1 MAEEDAEIALLHQ
14 LQAGQENGCW
24 GERNTN
30 GTTQDEPSNTELNN
44 EQVKKN
50 SNSDDQ
56 ILRSLSPSGAGV
68 YDDEDGDYDPS
79 SIPTNPAIAVAEHEG
94 SSSCSQASTRKPKTV
109 GGFIADDSDEE
120 YEAALPDIPCAD
132 SQPSASNIPNQAL
145 PLSPHQSPVFQQHL
159 QASHKTQVE
168 TKSEKLPLNVN
179 SVVAG
184 NSPVQASSGLNS
196 IVSQAG
202 VSVPKARLPNDRTG
216 ILEDRIKE
224 DTRGDIDAWLALIKE
239 HRNRNK
245 LDEARAV
252 YERFLKVFPQAA
264 EIWVAYIEMELEN
277 DNFSAAENI
286 FGRSLLTV
294 PNVALWSVYLN
305 YIRRRNDLMNDVSG
319 TARATVTQS
328 YDFVLANIGNDKDSG
343 KIWHEYIQFIRSAP
357 GVIGG
362 STWQDQQKMDQLRKA
377 YQRAINVPMSTL
389 NTIWKEYDQFEMSLN
404 KITGRK
410 FLQEKSPNY
419 MSARSANTSLENIT
433 RNLNRTT
440 LPQLPPAP
448 GFEGDQEYLKQ
459 VEIWQKWI
467 AWEQED
473 PLVLK
478 NDEPDAYKQRVI
490 YIYKQAAISLRFWP
504 EIWVEAADWCLANNL
519 EKEADLFLNNGQAA
533 NPESCLIV
541 FKKADRLEASLAIEE
556 ADKTPAERGAI
567 VRAPY
572 DQLFDA
578 LYDMIKQLK
587 IREARDLAKLE
598 ESSALD
604 ASISA
609 IISKAEDEDEE
620 PDSEKQAR
628 EAAKETQAKAIQQGY
643 LTQAEILSRT
653 ISTAW
658 IALMRAMR
666 RVQGKG
672 NNKDSNGGSR
682 KIFSDARQRGKLTS
696 DVYVAAALI
705 EHHVYKDP
713 AGTKIFERGAKLF
726 PEDADFTLE
735 YLKHLLSIGDTTN
748 ARVTF
753 ETVVSRLTQRS
764 ELVSKA
770 KPLYAYFHKYESQY
784 GELSQISKLEQRMAE
799 LFPEDP
805 KLSRFASRY
814 SGENF
819 DPTAVRL
826 IVSPATQM
834 KPKSLLQSIEQPNLV
849 RESSVP
855 QYAQEAS
862 PRSQYVQT
870 INSPKRPFPLEDFDS
885 ELNRPRKLA
894 RGESPLKGAAGRR
907 LDQQRRLQQNQGTPA
922 WQSNS
927 ASSIIPR
934 DVNILLSLIPRAE
947 YYTSTKFNPSAMVR
961 LLRETIVPDYNTW
974 KSAREEPLP
983 PSSTQR
989 FLPNRIT
996 HPQPPQPS
1004 QPSRSNGYP
1013 SYPSTIPLQRSIWSQ
1028 PQTQVSAQA
1037 QAQAQA
1043 QVPPSLHVF
1052 QGQPSHGDYGSYK
1065 PNS

>member
-14 LQAGQENGCW
+14 LQAGQENGSW
-24 GERNTN
+24 GGEGVN
-30 GTTQDEPSNTELNN
+30 GVAQGEPSNTELNN
-44 EQVKKN
+44 EHVKRETVA
-50 SNSDDQ
+50 DDQ
-56 ILRSLSPSGAGV
+56 VLCALSLSGPTV
-68 YDDEDGDYDPS
+68 YDDSVDYDPS
-79 SIPTNPAIAVAEHEG
+79 SISSLPTVAIADQEG
-94 SSSCSQASTRKPKTV
+94 SRSSSRASTRKPKTV

-120 YEAALPDIPCAD
+120 YDASLPLPTIPAAVCL
-132 SQPSASNIPNQAL
+132 QPPAASTLNQAIAPS
-145 PLSPHQSPVFQQHL
+145 PLQNSVSQQDV
-159 QASHKTQVE
+159 KTSQENQGESTV
-168 TKSEKLPLNVN
+168 EKLPLQVN
-179 SVVAG
+179 PTPTGKLSVQKMAAPD
-184 NSPVQASSGLNS
+184 STAPSSGIPL
-196 IVSQAG
+196 
-202 VSVPKARLPNDRTG
+202 PKARLPNDRIG
-216 ILEDRIKE
+216 ILEDRIK
-224 DTRGDIDAWLALIKE
+224 DDPRGDLDAWLALIKE

-245 LDEARAV
+245 LDDARAV
-252 YERFLKVFPQAA
+252 YERFFKVFPQSA
-264 EIWVAYIEMELEN
+264 EVWVAYIEMELEN
-277 DNFSAAENI
+277 DNFTAAENI
-286 FGRSLLTV
+286 FGRSLLMV

-305 YIRRRNDLMNDVSG
+305 YIRRRNDLLNDASG
-319 TARATVTQS
+319 TARSTVTQS
-328 YDFVLANIGNDKDSG
+328 YDFVLANIGIDKDSG
-343 KIWHEYIQFIRSAP
+343 RIWYEYIQFIRSAP

-377 YQRAINVPMSTL
+377 YQRAIDVPMSTL
-389 NTIWKEYDQFEMSLN
+389 NGLWKEYDQFEMSLN

-419 MSARSANTSLENIT
+419 MSARSANTALENLT
-433 RNLNRTT
+433 RGLIRTT

-448 GFEGDQEYLKQ
+448 GFEGDQEFLTQ
-459 VEIWQKWI
+459 VDLWQKWI

-473 PLVLK
+473 PLALK
-478 NDEPDAYKQRVI
+478 DDEPNTYKKRVLYVYKQSVM
-490 YIYKQAAISLRFWP
+490 ALRFWP
-504 EIWVEAADWCLANNL
+504 EMWVDAADWCFANNL
-519 EKEADLFLNNGQAA
+519 EKDGDVFLNNGLIA
-533 NPESCLIV
+533 NPESCLLV
-541 FKKADRLEASLAIEE
+541 FKKSDRLESTLITDE

-567 VRAPY
+567 VRAPF
-572 DQLFDA
+572 DKLFDT

-587 IREARDLAKLE
+587 AREARDLAKLE

-620 PDSEKQAR
+620 PDTEKQAR
-628 EAAKETQAKAIQQGY
+628 ETAKNTQAKVIQHGY
-643 LTQAEILSRT
+643 SIQADLLSRI
-653 ISTAW
+653 ISSAW

-696 DVYVAAALI
+696 DVYIAAALI

-753 ETVVSRLTQRS
+753 ETVVCRLTQRA
-764 ELVSKA
+764 ELIPKA

-819 DPTAVRL
+819 DPSAVRL
-826 IVSPATQM
+826 IVSPSTQM
-834 KPKSLLQSIEQPNLV
+834 KPKVLMQSIELPNPV
-849 RESSVP
+849 QDSPIP
-855 QYAQEAS
+855 QYTQEVS
-862 PRSQYVQT
+862 PRPQYVQT
-870 INSPKRPFPLEDFDS
+870 TNSPKRPFPTEDNDS
-885 ELNRPRKLA
+885 DLIRPRKLA

-907 LDQQRRLQQNQGTPA
+907 LDQQRRMQQTQGTPA

-927 ASSIIPR
+927 AASIIPR

-947 YYTSTKFNPSAMVR
+947 HYTSTKFNPSAMVR

-974 KSAREEPLP
+974 KTAREESLP
-983 PSSTQR
+983 PPMQR
-989 FLPNRIT
+989 FLANRQIHTQPPNQPPLT
-996 HPQPPQPS
+996 NGYPPYPSPHLPTGSWPQSQPQPPTVPI
-1004 QPSRSNGYP
+1004 YP
-1013 SYPSTIPLQRSIWSQ
+1013 GQ
-1028 PQTQVSAQA
+1028 PQHA
-1037 QAQAQA
+1037 
-1043 QVPPSLHVF
+1043 
-1052 QGQPSHGDYGSYK
+1052 DYASYYAR
-1065 PNS
+1065 

>member
-1 MAEEDAEIALLHQ
+1 MSEEDAEIALLHQ
-14 LQAGQENGCW
+14 LQAGQENGNY
-24 GERNTN
+24 GDETTN
-30 GTTQDEPSNTELNN
+30 GNTEIEGSNPVLNN
-44 EQVKKN
+44 EQIKTEF
-50 SNSDDQ
+50 NSDDGVPAMMP
-56 ILRSLSPSGAGV
+56 PSGNDD
-68 YDDEDGDYDPS
+68 YNDEDGDYDPS
-79 SIPTNPAIAVAEHEG
+79 SIPTIPAITAIEQVE
-94 SSSCSQASTRKPKTV
+94 SRPSSQASSRKPKTV

-120 YEAALPDIPCAD
+120 YEATLQPVSLPEL
-132 SQPSASNIPNQAL
+132 QPLSNIPNQMKMQPQSMDSQQGLQGSSNIQIEAKSDK
-145 PLSPHQSPVFQQHL
+145 LSINNNANTTGNSSSLTNSAPATVAA
-159 QASHKTQVE
+159 QAS
-168 TKSEKLPLNVN
+168 
-179 SVVAG
+179 
-184 NSPVQASSGLNS
+184 
-196 IVSQAG
+196 

-224 DTRGDIDAWLALIKE
+224 DIRGDIDAWITLIKE
-239 HRNRNK
+239 HRSRNR

-252 YERFLKVFPQAA
+252 YERFFKVFPQAA
-264 EIWVAYIEMELEN
+264 EMWVAYIEMELEN
-277 DNFSAAENI
+277 DNFTAAENI

-294 PNVALWSVYLN
+294 PNVALWSLYLN
-305 YIRRRNDLMNDVSG
+305 YIRRRNDLMNDATG
-319 TARATVTQS
+319 AARATVTQS
-328 YDFVLANIGNDKDSG
+328 YDFVLANIGIDKDSG
-343 KIWHEYIQFIRSAP
+343 KIWHEYIQFIRMAP
-357 GVIGG
+357 GNIGG

-377 YQRAINVPMSTL
+377 FQRAINVPMSTL
-389 NTIWKEYDQFEMSLN
+389 NAIWKEYDQFEMSLN

-419 MSARSANTSLENIT
+419 MSARSANTALENLT

-459 VEIWQKWI
+459 VELWQKWI
-467 AWEQED
+467 AWEKED
-473 PLVLK
+473 PLALK
-478 NDEPDAYKQRVI
+478 NDEPDTFKQRILYV
-490 YIYKQAAISLRFWP
+490 YKQAVISLRFWP
-504 EIWVEAADWCLANNL
+504 EIWVEAADWCFANNL
-519 EKEADLFLNNGQAA
+519 EKESDLFLNNGQVA

-541 FKKADRLEASLAIEE
+541 FKKADRLETSLATDET
-556 ADKTPAERGAI
+556 DKSPAERGAI

-572 DQLFDA
+572 DQLFDT

-587 IREARDLAKLE
+587 TREARDLAKLE
-598 ESSALD
+598 ESTALD

-609 IISKAEDEDEE
+609 IISKAEEEDEE
-620 PDSEKQAR
+620 SDSEKEAR
-628 EAAKETQAKAIQQGY
+628 EAVKETQAKAIQQGY
-643 LTQAEILSRT
+643 LTQADILSRT
-653 ISTAW
+653 ISVAW

-705 EHHVYKDP
+705 EHHVYNDP

-753 ETVVSRLTQRS
+753 ETVVSRLTQRP
-764 ELVSKA
+764 ELVAKA
-770 KPLYAYFHKYESQY
+770 KPLYSYFHKYESQY
-784 GELSQISKLEQRMAE
+784 GELSQISKLEQRIAE
-799 LFPEDP
+799 LFPDDP
-805 KLSRFASRY
+805 KLSRFASRF

-834 KPKSLLQSIEQPNLV
+834 KPKVLVQSIEHPNLA

-855 QYAQEAS
+855 QYNPEAS

-870 INSPKRPFPLEDFDS
+870 TNSPKRPFPLEDFESD
-885 ELNRPRKLA
+885 LNRPRKLA

-907 LDQQRRLQQNQGTPA
+907 LDQQRRLQQNQGAPA
-922 WQSNS
+922 WQTNS
-927 ASSIIPR
+927 AASIVPR

-974 KSAREEPLP
+974 KTAREESLP
-983 PSSTQR
+983 PTQR
-989 FLPNRIT
+989 FLGNRPTHTPMPPN
-996 HPQPPQPS
+996 QPPRP
-1004 QPSRSNGYP
+1004 NGYT
-1013 SYPSTIPLQRSIWSQ
+1013 SYPSPIPIQRSVW
-1028 PQTQVSAQA
+1028 PQLQA
-1037 QAQAQA
+1037 QAQPQ
-1043 QVPPSLHVF
+1043 PSALHVF
-1052 QGQPSHGDYGSYK
+1052 PGQPAPVDYGSYER
-1065 PNS
+1065 NFSTMYS